1 MQSATGSGKISKC
14 EDEKQTQ
21 ASCYRFRHSATDSG
35 IFYKVMQS
43 ATESCNLL
51 QEQELLANVK
61 MRNRY
66 RHLAT
71 DSGILLQILAY
82 L

>member
-1 MQSATGSGKISKC
+1 MQSATGSEIIRKC
-14 EDEKQTQ
+14 NDEKQIQ
-21 ASCYRFRHSATDSG
+21 PSCYRFRHSATDSG
-35 IFYKVMQS
+35 IFYKVMKS